1 MKGVLFL
8 TVIIFVQ
15 FINGCS
21 NSPSPIN
28 YGEDNCEYCLM
39 LITDPKYGSELMT
52 DKGKIYK
59 FDSVECLAAYS
70 FKNDPLNNWTKW
82 VTDFYNPNNLINL
95 KSAYFLKSQK
105 LRSPMGLN
113 LSAFSKGDHLQTI
126 RNEFGGTKISWIELA
141 KYVSEEW
148 DEN

>member
-1 MKGVLFL
+1 
-8 TVIIFVQ
+8 
-15 FINGCS
+15 
-21 NSPSPIN
+21 
-28 YGEDNCEYCLM
+28 M

-95 KSAYFLKSQK
+95 KSAFFLKSQK

-113 LSAFSKGDHLQTI
+113 LSAFSKEDHLQTI